1 MDAAENGRF
10 FCVGIPLRAEGS
22 QLQHAVA
29 GSMLSQ
35 SVAKLYSRY
44 FFRVQKHFLLAN
56 GARLFKEPVFFVET
70 KKQYVFM
77 LPSGIIN
84 YTG

>member
-1 MDAAENGRF
+1 MPQKTAG
-10 FCVGIPLRAEGS
+10 FCAGIPFEGGES
-22 QLQHAVA
+22 LLHHAVA
-29 GSMLSQ
+29 GCMLSQ
-35 SVAKLYSRY
+35 SIAELYSRY
-44 FFRVQKHFLLAN
+44 FSRVKKHFTLAN